1 MSKCDIVK
9 RKADDYLFPCL
20 SICQMDIILEHLVKC
35 KECRNYYINC
45 AKKKNYHFNLV
56 REIFRL
62 EMRSLNDCI
71 YQGKRLRSMTALLT
85 EGKQP
90 QKPQKEPMQ
99 NKEVDQKRKDSEWSE
114 HYIRSDYSFLMNA
127 KAVREIMLSQNEQAR
142 EMQNSDELGDNQ
154 SKFTRFLVKKVCQ
167 KIDHLEKC
175 LAMKE

>member
-35 KECRNYYINC
+35 KECRNYYINY

-85 EGKQP
+85 EDDQP
-90 QKPQKEPMQ
+90 KKSKKELMQDEEVNQKS
-99 NKEVDQKRKDSEWSE
+99 KDNEWSE
-114 HYIRSDYSFLMNA
+114 YYIRSDYSFLMNA

-142 EMQNSDELGDNQ
+142 EIQSNDELGNNQ

-175 LAMKE
+175 LAIKE